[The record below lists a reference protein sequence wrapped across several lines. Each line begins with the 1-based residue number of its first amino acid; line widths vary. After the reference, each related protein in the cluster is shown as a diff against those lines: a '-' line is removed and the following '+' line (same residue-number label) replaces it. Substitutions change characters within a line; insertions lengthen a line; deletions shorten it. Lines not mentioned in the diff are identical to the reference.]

1 MDYITVK
8 EASEKWSVTPRRVNY
23 YCAGSRI
30 LGAVK
35 MAGVWLIP
43 KDAEKPLDKR
53 CKANKTTGGENT

>member
-1 MDYITVK
+1 MALK
-8 EASEKWSVTPRRVNY
+8 KAREKWGVTTRWVSY
-23 YCAGSRI
+23 YCVGSRI